1 MIRVAGVVVR
11 IVLFHEWR
19 LRNEVKGK
27 HIVVTGATDG
37 IGECLA
43 GRLAEAGAHVTIVGR
58 NQEKITKVKKDIL
71 DNPKVKANRVKVN
84 GVLADCSK
92 LEECERAV
100 KEIQDLTGHKVDVLV
115 CNVGLS
121 IRRSVKYEG
130 GSNVG
135 EAKTNRFHD
144 FERLMKLNYF
154 GSLKTMLGLIPDMK
168 KQNRGQIVHVSSFAV
183 PMRQTRF
190 AGYMASKSA
199 LDSAMQA
206 IAGEYRKHGITTSS
220 VYMPLVKTKMIQSKG
235 NDYSWMPI
243 FSTVDAAMMIE
254 RSIITKEHCVMDL
267 KSKVVDYVYFF
278 VPRIVIL
285 FMSLLF
291 DLEKERNPDDPKSPA
306 KTPSKSPVRN
316 PSNPRTLLRAGTGA
330 LSPQVARKAAV
341 KVGHSFGLLHVVGS
355 FLKFINYFE
364 HFLTFLI
371 FGPCLPFISGFFACL
386 VFIRDI
392 AIFIRP
398 CTDIMLKYFIYWPA
412 YILYCAMMFK
422 VRPGGYHG
430 ILWWSGL
437 FALTINAFY
446 VTDGAE
452 DVDEDSDDEDEVD
465 DGKELEDV
473 RTEDEAEPKSR

>member
-1 MIRVAGVVVR
+1 M
-11 IVLFHEWR
+11 VLFHDWR

-43 GRLAEAGAHVTIVGR
+43 GRLAEAGAQVTIVGR
-58 NQEKITKVKKDIL
+58 NQEKITKVKKNIL
-71 DNPKVKANRVKVN
+71 DLPKVKANRVKVN

-100 KEIQDLTGHKVDVLV
+100 KEIQDLSGHKVDVLV

-135 EAKTNRFHD
+135 EAITNRFHD

-206 IAGEYRKHGITTSS
+206 IAGEHRKHGITTSS
-220 VYMPLVKTKMIQSKG
+220 VYMPLVKTKMIQSAG

-254 RSIITKEHCVMDL
+254 RSMITKEHCVMDL

-285 FMSLLF
+285 FMSFLF
-291 DLEKERNPDDPKSPA
+291 DLEKERNPDDPKSPKPTREPTP
-306 KTPSKSPVRN
+306 KTPLRN
-316 PSNPRTLLRAGTGA
+316 PSQRGLLRAGTGA

-341 KVGHSFGLLHVVGS
+341 KVGHSFGLLHMVGYL
-355 FLKFINYFE
+355 LKFINYFE
-364 HFLTFLI
+364 NVLTFFI

-398 CTDIMLKYFIYWPA
+398 CTDIMLKYFIYWPV

-430 ILWWSGL
+430 IVWWSGL
-437 FALTINAFY
+437 FAITINAFY
-446 VTDGAE
+446 TTDSA
-452 DVDEDSDDEDEVD
+452 DDLPDDDSEEEEAD
-465 DGKELEDV
+465 DGKELPDV
-473 RTEDEAEPKSR
+473 RSEDEAEPKSR